1 MDNLFQGE
9 AGVRATRHFTI
20 RWRSS
25 GVCVCVCDDMSTPR
39 SANPYFRENRRG
51 FFLKCVLPRV
61 EKIRVNVPLIEV
73 NEELYVVKGN
83 V

>member
-9 AGVRATRHFTI
+9 TGVRATRHSTMS
-20 RWRSS
+20 WRSS
-25 GVCVCVCDDMSTPR
+25 GVCARDDMSTPR
-39 SANPYFRENRRG
+39 SANPYFRENKRG

>member
-1 MDNLFQGE
+1 MRPAFAPLAIALYVG
-9 AGVRATRHFTI
+9 APR
-20 RWRSS
+20 
-25 GVCVCVCDDMSTPR
+25 VCVCVCATTRMSTPR
-39 SANPYFRENRRG
+39 SANPYFREMKRG